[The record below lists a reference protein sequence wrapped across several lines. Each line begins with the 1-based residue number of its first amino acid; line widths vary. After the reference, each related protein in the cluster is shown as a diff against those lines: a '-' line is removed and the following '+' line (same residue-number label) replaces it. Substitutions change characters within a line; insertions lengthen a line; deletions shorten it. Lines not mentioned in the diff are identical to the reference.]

1 MIGSCDT
8 VARAEF
14 VEVTVTDYVAQ
25 FRRIPSII
33 DSSLVIDFT
42 AYIRDLTEFN
52 RVIVPVKENSHA
64 GSVVDVAFA
73 YPVANTIDP
82 DTGPV

>member
-1 MIGSCDT
+1 MVDVSVHFTSTGSVVMIGSCDT

-33 DSSLVIDFT
+33 DSSLVINLT

-52 RVIVPVKENSHA
+52 RVIVPVKEIA
-64 GSVVDVAFA
+64 MLGAL
-73 YPVANTIDP
+73 
-82 DTGPV
+82 